1 MAVLRDGED
10 GAAIPL
16 ASRVLVGRAST
27 AGLRLEDKRVSGEHA
42 TLLWTGSDWV
52 VRDLGSRNGTFVD
65 GERLEPGGT
74 RSLSAGTRLSFGAQ
88 GDRWLLA
95 DAGPPGPMARDPE
108 GELKVASGGV
118 LALPDEDQP
127 EVAVYADGRGRWI
140 LEVGEDQRPI
150 TEGGEVEAGGRTW
163 TLLLPA
169 AIEGTATVDA
179 GPTIDTIEMRFGVSM
194 DEEHVQITLTH
205 QGRPIPLER
214 REHGYVLLT
223 LARQRLEDR
232 ALPAAEQGWV
242 DREQLLKWLQLD
254 ANGLNVAIY
263 RARGQLADAG
273 VEGAAGVVEVRRGQ
287 RRIGLEPERLEVGP
301 LS

>member
-1 MAVLRDGED
+1 MAVLRDVEGGE
-10 GAAIPL
+10 AIPL
-16 ASRVLVGRAST
+16 ASRVLVGRAPT
-27 AGLRLEDKRVSGEHA
+27 AALRLEDKRVSGEHA
-42 TLLWTGSDWV
+42 TLLWTGTSWV

-65 GERLEPGGT
+65 GQRLEPGG
-74 RSLSAGTRLSFGAQ
+74 SCVLSVGSRLSFGAR
-88 GDRWLLA
+88 GDRWQLA

-108 GELKVASGGV
+108 GGLTTASGGV

-127 EVAVYADGRGRWI
+127 EIAVYADGRGRWI
-140 LEVGEDQRPI
+140 LEIGEDQRPI
-150 TEGGEVEAGGRTW
+150 TEGAQVEAGGRTW
-163 TLLLPA
+163 QILLPA
-169 AIEGTATVDA
+169 QIEGTATVDP
-179 GPTIDTIEMRFGVSM
+179 GPTIDTIGVRFGVSM
-194 DEEHVQITLTH
+194 DEEHVQITLLH

-242 DREQLLKWLQLD
+242 DRDQLLRWLQLD

-287 RRIGLEPERLEVGP
+287 RRLGLEPERLEIGP